1 MKDAF
6 ISFYENHDE
15 EYLKSIW
22 ESPNTRFVLDTNV
35 LLSLYS
41 FQKETREDFLNILKF
56 LNPRL
61 WIPHHVALE
70 FQRNR
75 LKVIKN
81 HRIYIQDMQKE
92 TDDFLESISFD
103 DTVFKTFKSK
113 FSTKSKHPNIHS
125 KVESIIANISSEIDE
140 VRNLLKEEIENIK
153 KLIADIDQ
161 DKIYLNSKDYIRD
174 EFDNIFKNNSLGE
187 NIYNT
192 QVLLEE
198 VFKEGEKRYKNMTPP
213 GYRDGIAKD
222 NDVFSF
228 NGLTYKS
235 KFGDLIIFKQI
246 IEYAKDPNIKNIV
259 FISEDVKEDWRIVE
273 NLNGKK
279 ILGARP
285 ELKQEMFKESSVEEF
300 YIYNINDFLKHTNNS
315 LNLEINPDSVN
326 DIKNSLSVN
335 ETYQDS
341 EDFFT
346 ANSDINNIL
355 KKEIKNIIQN
365 HPNLNLSFDPLL
377 LKDLSDL
384 NLKIENLNKLE
395 IINLENIKLP
405 NFPFFDKKYEEIKE
419 YVLKCNGVIELINN
433 PSNKPKLEVFLEL
446 LQRLIRIINLLIDID
461 THAR

>member
-15 EYLKSIW
+15 DYLKSIW

-56 LNPRL
+56 LNSRL

-103 DTVFKTFKSK
+103 DTVFKTFKNK

-125 KVESIIANISSEIDE
+125 KLESIITNISSEIDD
-140 VRNLLKEEIENIK
+140 VRNLIKEEIEKIK

-213 GYRDGIAKD
+213 GYKDGISKGD
-222 NDVFSF
+222 DVFSF

-246 IEYAKDPNIKNIV
+246 IEYAKNPNIKNIV

-285 ELKQEMFKESSVEEF
+285 ELKQEMLKESSVEKF

-315 LNLEINPDSVN
+315 LNLEINPNSVN

-335 ETYQDS
+335 ETYQDR

-346 ANSDINNIL
+346 ANSDINNNF

-395 IINLENIKLP
+395 IIELENIKLP

-419 YVLKCNGVIELINN
+419 YVLKCNAIIEHINN
-433 PSNKPKLEVFLEL
+433 PSNKPKIEGFLEL
-446 LQRLIRIINLLIDID
+446 LQRFIRIVNLLIDLDI
-461 THAR
+461 HVR